1 MGVNMDVSLQN
12 KYQSLKT
19 YLASLGSAV
28 VAFSGGVDSGLVAVV
43 AHQALG
49 ERMLAVTLQ
58 SPVETPDGVQAAI
71 QVARQ
76 FGFPHRVMPYDDLEK
91 HTFVENTPERC
102 YFCKRERLGLLVEL
116 AKQAGFSAVL
126 EGSNVDDLQDYRPGK
141 RAVNELGVLS
151 PLIEAGLTKDEVR
164 ALSRELGLPVWN
176 RPSAPCLATRFPYG
190 MRITRE
196 GLERVA
202 RGEEFLKNL
211 GFTLVRVRD
220 YGTMARLEVSPEQ
233 VTELVARREQV
244 HAFFRSLGYAHVAVD
259 LLGYR
264 SGSLNEG
271 VVK

>member
-1 MGVNMDVSLQN
+1 MDESLQG
-12 KYQSLKT
+12 KYQALKN
-19 YLASLGSAV
+19 YLSSLGSAV

-43 AHQALG
+43 AYQVLG
-49 ERMLAVTLQ
+49 NRMLAITLQ
-58 SPVETPDGVQAAI
+58 SPVEPPEGVQAAVE
-71 QVARQ
+71 VARQ

-91 HTFVENTPERC
+91 HAFVENTPERC
-102 YFCKRERLGLLVEL
+102 YFCKRERLGLLVDL
-116 AKQAGFSAVL
+116 AKQEGFSAVL

-141 RAVNELGVLS
+141 RAVHELGVLS
-151 PLIEAGLTKDEVR
+151 PLIETGFTKDEVR

-196 GLERVA
+196 GLKRVA
-202 RGEEFLKNL
+202 KGEAFLKQL
-211 GFTLVRVRD
+211 GFTAVRVRD
-220 YGTMARLEVSPEQ
+220 YGSMARLEVSPEQ
-233 VTELVARREQV
+233 VIQLVEQRDQV
-244 HAFFRSLGYAHVAVD
+244 HTYFRSLGYAHVAVD